1 MTASDTPTRRVVRDV
16 EVRDIEVRDLL
27 GRIDSGRRSYTDDDL
42 DDAYQ
47 RGVADARVSMVA
59 EREDAVRVL
68 AASMQESTAALRR
81 SLDEVRAHYGGRVI
95 DDAFTFAAWLV
106 GREIATH
113 PNVMR
118 ARVEDALAGIDD
130 EAPQLAVA
138 PCMSE
143 LVATWIP
150 NATVRPDPAMQP
162 GEVIVTSAATTIDG
176 TFADALRRL
185 RTAFAADPISEAVR

>member
-1 MTASDTPTRRVVRDV
+1 MVISDTPTRRVVRDV

-27 GRIDSGRRSYTDDDL
+27 GRQDSGRRSYTDDDL

-47 RGVADARVSMVA
+47 RGMADARVAMVT

-95 DDAFTFAAWLV
+95 DDAFVFAAWLV
-106 GREIATH
+106 GREITTH
-113 PNVMR
+113 PSVMR
-118 ARVEDALAGIDD
+118 ARVEEALAGLDD

-138 PCMSE
+138 PCMAE

-150 NATVRPDPAMQP
+150 TATVRPDPTMQP

-176 TFADALRRL
+176 TFGDALRRL
-185 RTAFAADPISEAVR
+185 RAAFGNDPIAEALR